1 MLSTVSELLFRASKP
16 FDFRVMSP
24 VVLLW
29 SWFCCILKIITSFL
43 LCVDSILNFS
53 LLQSLIIPRFFFVC
67 CCVCIF
73 MPPLSTCYSI
83 HNPWPSSHLRCLF
96 PVWCISFQ
104 SIFLRHPWVYTSNK
118 IIPYD
123 CNLEPHSFPC
133 QMCVLIMLMV
143 ALVNCNSINP
153 PFWTFRLFSLF
164 HFCRCYIDDYCSSCI
179 FRLIHDF
186 FLRINSYIKLLGQRK
201 F

>member
-1 MLSTVSELLFRASKP
+1 MCFYSSWLIVGAQKYWVLDLSPGILMLSTASELLFRAFKP
-16 FDFRVMSP
+16 FDFCVMSP

-29 SWFCCILKIITSFL
+29 SWFCCILKIITYFL

-53 LLQSLIIPRFFFVC
+53 LLQSLIIPRFLFVC

-104 SIFLRHPWVYTSNK
+104 SVFLRHPWVYTSNK
-118 IIPYD
+118 IIPYILFVTW
-123 CNLEPHSFPC
+123 NHIVF
-133 QMCVLIMLMV
+133 
-143 ALVNCNSINP
+143 LVKCA
-153 PFWTFRLFSLF
+153 FSL
-164 HFCRCYIDDYCSSCI
+164 C
-179 FRLIHDF
+179 
-186 FLRINSYIKLLGQRK
+186 
-201 F
+201 